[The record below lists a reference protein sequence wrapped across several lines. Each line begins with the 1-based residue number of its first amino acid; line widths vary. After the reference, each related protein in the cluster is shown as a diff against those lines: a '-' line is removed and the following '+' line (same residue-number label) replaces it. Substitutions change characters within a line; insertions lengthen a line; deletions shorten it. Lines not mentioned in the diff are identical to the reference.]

1 MSSAMKQYVM
11 NYLNNIKPKEDYI
24 KKNRITLKEYI
35 LYLKDKEETPK
46 IIKKLI
52 VNGNNHISIYSQKLS
67 PYEYYYRAKVK
78 PLYKYFTCSLGFKF
92 QFPHD
97 DNTKEYVPEDIIHL
111 VPVGHIASHDICEFL
126 CYCNLLTETFIC
138 EYDNNKHIS
147 HLTGI
152 DLHTNIV
159 VPVFD
164 INEKDEITFELL

>member
-1 MSSAMKQYVM
+1 MSSAMKEFVM

-35 LYLKDKEETPK
+35 LYLKDKEDSPK

-78 PLYKYFTCSLGFKF
+78 VSHRCFKCSLGFKF
-92 QFPHD
+92 QFTHGA
-97 DNTKEYVPEDIIHL
+97 KEYVPEDIIHL
-111 VPVGHIASHDICEFL
+111 EPIGHIASNDIVEFL

-138 EYDNNKHIS
+138 EYDNKKIIS

-152 DLHTNIV
+152 DFRTNIV
-159 VPVFD
+159 IPIFD